1 MPDSKRDSNKY
12 YFEMRCNMKKR
23 IIKAM
28 TISLS
33 ILAIAGIEVKADGI
47 NFERISGGNRY
58 LTAINISRKIE
69 NKKAVILV
77 NSKKF
82 IDALPGTV
90 LANSCEGVILL
101 TRENNLD
108 DNTKRE
114 IDLIK
119 PEKVIILGGYS
130 SVGKNIEDDLKGEGL
145 QVQRIGGAS
154 RYETSVLIAD
164 EIEKNTE
171 VSSYIVAANPADSVS
186 STALARNTMPIIL
199 IDDRNIPSKLVNSS
213 QNKIVVGGES
223 SISGNTFNIIKA
235 SRRISGSDRYRT
247 SLNIAKE
254 TGYTSTIIS
263 NGRTLIDA
271 LASGTLSFGHS
282 SSIILTNNKNLD
294 SGIREYLKN
303 KERIFVVGGESSVS
317 SKLFSVTSSD
327 GNSDS
332 SIGDKD
338 MNTPRSKLKPT
349 NRNTYE
355 YWDYYNKYDNTV
367 LYSVDEIERIN
378 QLNIQRSSYLYNIYG
393 ESASEFGVIARR
405 TIIKE
410 KPMGRNYV
418 DPNTFDD
425 YSSLSGLFPWEPIAI
440 NKYNSD
446 KSWAYITSVDYRG
459 WIPTKDIMKVPKNKL
474 IELQNQSFVTVISR
488 QIRDSQGYLLDM
500 GTKLPL
506 LQKSGENYIVSMPIS
521 GDGYRVR
528 NIEINKN
535 DATERYLP
543 FTQSNV
549 IKQMLKFNGEKY
561 GWGHSNSARDCSGF
575 IRDVYRSFGVIIS
588 RDTSTQSKDIIGSTV
603 NFSISGGYNAKNNLL
618 KKQKPGFSAMYL
630 SGHTML
636 YLGVDENGR
645 TYMVHQYGYRK
656 ENGKNIGVFK
666 NEVSP
671 TSILDKNNRTFLEN
685 VFLVKDFSKIR

>member
-1 MPDSKRDSNKY
+1 
-12 YFEMRCNMKKR
+12 MKNR
-23 IIKAM
+23 IIKVM

-33 ILAIAGIEVKADGI
+33 ILAIAAIKVKADGI

-77 NSKKF
+77 NSKNF

-108 DNTKRE
+108 DSTKRE

-119 PEKVIILGGYS
+119 PEKVIILGGHS

-171 VSSYIVAANPADSVS
+171 VSSYIVASNPADSVS

-199 IDDRNIPSKLVNSS
+199 IDDRNIPSKLINSS
-213 QNKIVVGGES
+213 QNKIVVGGEC
-223 SISGNTFNIIKA
+223 SISGNTFNMIKA
-235 SRRISGSDRYRT
+235 SKRISGSDRYRT

-294 SGIREYLKN
+294 SDIREYLKN

-355 YWDYYNKYDNTV
+355 YWNYYNKYDNTV
-367 LYSVDEIERIN
+367 LYSAEEIERIN
-378 QLNIQRSSYLYNIYG
+378 QSNIQRSRYLYNIYD
-393 ESASEFGVIARR
+393 ENASEFGVIARR

-410 KPMGRNYV
+410 KPMGKNYV

-459 WIPTKDIMKVPKNKL
+459 WIPTKDIMKVSKNKL

-506 LQKSGENYIVSMPIS
+506 LQKNGENFIVSMPIS

-588 RDTSTQSKDIIGSTV
+588 RDTSTQSKDIIGNTV

-636 YLGVDENGR
+636 YLGVDESGR

-666 NEVSP
+666 NEISP

>member
-23 IIKAM
+23 IVKAM

-164 EIEKNTE
+164 EIEKKTE

-199 IDDRNIPSKLVNSS
+199 ADDRNIPSKLINSS
-213 QNKIVVGGES
+213 PNKIVVGGES
-223 SISGNTFNIIKA
+223 SISGNTFNMIKA

-294 SGIREYLKN
+294 SDIREYLKY

-393 ESASEFGVIARR
+393 ERASEFGVIARR

-666 NEVSP
+666 NEISP

>member
-1 MPDSKRDSNKY
+1 
-12 YFEMRCNMKKR
+12 MKNR
-23 IIKAM
+23 VIKAM

-33 ILAIAGIEVKADGI
+33 ILAIAGIKVKADGI

-69 NKKAVILV
+69 NKKAVLLV
-77 NSKKF
+77 NSKNF

-130 SVGKNIEDDLKGEGL
+130 SVGKEIEDGLKGQGI

-164 EIEKNTE
+164 EIEKNTD

-199 IDDRNIPSKLVNSS
+199 IDDRNIPSKLINS
-213 QNKIVVGGES
+213 NLDKIVVGGEG
-223 SISGNTFNIIKA
+223 SISGNTFKMIKA

-254 TGYTSTIIS
+254 TGYTSSIIS
-263 NGRTLIDA
+263 NGRALIDA
-271 LASGTLSFGHS
+271 LASGTLSFGYD
-282 SSIILTNNKNLD
+282 SSILLTNNKNLD
-294 SGIREYLKN
+294 SDIKEYIKN
-303 KERIFVVGGESSVS
+303 KERIFVVGGENSVS
-317 SKLFSVTSSD
+317 SKLFSMASND
-327 GNSDS
+327 GNPDS

-355 YWDYYNKYDNTV
+355 YWNYYNKYDNTV
-367 LYSVDEIERIN
+367 LYSAEEIERIN
-378 QLNIQRSSYLYNIYG
+378 QSNIQRSSYLYNIYA
-393 ESASEFGVIARR
+393 ENASEFGVIARR

-410 KPMGRNYV
+410 KPMGKNYV

-459 WIPTKDIMKVPKNKL
+459 WIPTKDIMKVSKEKL
-474 IELQNQSFVTVISR
+474 IELQNQSFITVISR

-506 LQKSGENYIVSMPIS
+506 LKKNGDNYIVSMPIS

-535 DATERYLP
+535 DATERFLP

-603 NFSISGGYNAKNNLL
+603 NFNISGGYNAKNNLL

-656 ENGKNIGVFK
+656 ENGKNIAVFK
-666 NEVSP
+666 NEISP
-671 TSILDKNNRTFLEN
+671 TSILDKNNRIFLEN

>member
-1 MPDSKRDSNKY
+1 
-12 YFEMRCNMKKR
+12 MKNR

-33 ILAIAGIEVKADGI
+33 ILAIAAIKVKADGI
-47 NFERISGGNRY
+47 NFERISGENRY

-77 NSKKF
+77 NSKNF

-108 DNTKRE
+108 DSTKRE

-119 PEKVIILGGYS
+119 PEKVIILGGHS

-199 IDDRNIPSKLVNSS
+199 IDDRNIPSKLINSS

-223 SISGNTFNIIKA
+223 SISGNTFNMIKA

-254 TGYTSTIIS
+254 TGYTSSIIS

-294 SGIREYLKN
+294 LDIRGYLKN

-355 YWDYYNKYDNTV
+355 YWNYYNKYDNTV
-367 LYSVDEIERIN
+367 LYSAEDIERIN
-378 QLNIQRSSYLYNIYG
+378 QSNIQRSRYLYNIYD
-393 ESASEFGVIARR
+393 ENASEFGVIARR

-410 KPMGRNYV
+410 KPMGKNYV

-459 WIPTKDIMKVPKNKL
+459 WIPTKDIMKVSKNKL

-506 LQKSGENYIVSMPIS
+506 FQKNGENFIVSIPIS

-543 FTQSNV
+543 LTQSNV

-588 RDTSTQSKDIIGSTV
+588 RDTSTQSKDIIGNTV

-636 YLGVDENGR
+636 YLGVDESGR

-666 NEVSP
+666 NEISP

>member
-1 MPDSKRDSNKY
+1 
-12 YFEMRCNMKKR
+12 MKKR

-130 SVGKNIEDDLKGEGL
+130 SVSKNIEDDLKGEGL

-223 SISGNTFNIIKA
+223 SISGNTFNMIKA

-294 SGIREYLKN
+294 SDIREYLKN

-393 ESASEFGVIARR
+393 ERASEFGVIARR

-666 NEVSP
+666 NEISP

>member
-1 MPDSKRDSNKY
+1 
-12 YFEMRCNMKKR
+12 MKNR
-23 IIKAM
+23 IIKVM

-33 ILAIAGIEVKADGI
+33 ILAIAAIKVKADGI
-47 NFERISGGNRY
+47 NFERISGENRY

-77 NSKKF
+77 NSKNF

-108 DNTKRE
+108 DSTKRE

-145 QVQRIGGAS
+145 QVQRIGGVS

-199 IDDRNIPSKLVNSS
+199 IDDRNIPSKLINSS

-223 SISGNTFNIIKA
+223 SISGNTFNMIKA

-294 SGIREYLKN
+294 SDIREYLKN

-338 MNTPRSKLKPT
+338 MNTPRSKLK
-349 NRNTYE
+349 
-355 YWDYYNKYDNTV
+355 
-367 LYSVDEIERIN
+367 
-378 QLNIQRSSYLYNIYG
+378 
-393 ESASEFGVIARR
+393 
-405 TIIKE
+405 
-410 KPMGRNYV
+410 
-418 DPNTFDD
+418 
-425 YSSLSGLFPWEPIAI
+425 
-440 NKYNSD
+440 
-446 KSWAYITSVDYRG
+446 
-459 WIPTKDIMKVPKNKL
+459 
-474 IELQNQSFVTVISR
+474 
-488 QIRDSQGYLLDM
+488 
-500 GTKLPL
+500 
-506 LQKSGENYIVSMPIS
+506 
-521 GDGYRVR
+521 
-528 NIEINKN
+528 
-535 DATERYLP
+535 
-543 FTQSNV
+543 
-549 IKQMLKFNGEKY
+549 
-561 GWGHSNSARDCSGF
+561 
-575 IRDVYRSFGVIIS
+575 
-588 RDTSTQSKDIIGSTV
+588 
-603 NFSISGGYNAKNNLL
+603 
-618 KKQKPGFSAMYL
+618 
-630 SGHTML
+630 
-636 YLGVDENGR
+636 
-645 TYMVHQYGYRK
+645 
-656 ENGKNIGVFK
+656 
-666 NEVSP
+666 
-671 TSILDKNNRTFLEN
+671 
-685 VFLVKDFSKIR
+685 